1 MVTLT
6 RERAGVAPGEADGE
20 RRVPRPFPAVA
31 GLALAASAGGVALA
45 PGYATP
51 VPVQVVLPVCA
62 LLAVVVTLA
71 ARARLRPSLVV
82 PVGLPL
88 PLAAVVVCAAVLP
101 GQGTGVVDSTVEA
114 LLHSG
119 ARILTS
125 AAPTPLSVDTLTAP
139 LLATWL
145 TGVGSVLLWHGRRP
159 ALAILPGLLW
169 LVGAVVLNG
178 PVAPPGFPSIG
189 LVAVASILLMS
200 AVSDERSSAAVGGS
214 PPADLEVEDGDPGT
228 VPGERAGR
236 ILTTGLVTVL
246 AAAVTVFGG
255 PVLLADWETR
265 PHDPRAS
272 VTPPLAPEDALNP
285 LGHLSE
291 WAAEPDV
298 PLLTVRS
305 EEPVELRWVA
315 LADFTGTTWLPEGGY
330 RAAGEVLPAP
340 EPAPPHAVRVGA
352 EVVVGDGLPGGWVPV
367 VGAPHT
373 IDLPSVGHDARSG
386 VVVLREGRVAGAE
399 YAVTGD
405 VGDWRPTELTVAH
418 VPAGAEFDRYREL
431 PAGAPPLLND
441 VVAAVSGQGPPYER
455 ARLIAEYLRESHHF
469 SPETPGGHGY
479 AHIARVLAPPGGQGG
494 GGTSEQF
501 ASAFALLARAAG
513 LPSRV
518 VVGFGPGDDAG
529 DGARTVRTGDAVAWG
544 EVYFEGFGWVPFSVT
559 PGEEGED
566 APEETSTGSAGEDD
580 DEEAERQGAQGG
592 GADDSAGRSPGRE
605 DSWTRPAL
613 FAGGA
618 LIVLA
623 SAIPTARLIRRWRR
637 LRSGPPERRVLG
649 SWWELRDALRQCG
662 VPLPAGR
669 TVGETLAAAGDLL
682 PGSDRAG
689 TRDGLLPL
697 GRAVNW
703 IGFAEN
709 ARVSREA
716 AAQAAGT
723 VRRYSSAL
731 RRTRSRARRAL
742 WWFDPRPLF
751 WRAR

>member
-6 RERAGVAPGEADGE
+6 RERAGAPAGGGRPAT
-20 RRVPRPFPAVA
+20 RRLLA
-31 GLALAASAGGVALA
+31 GGGLTLAASAGGVALA

-51 VPVQVVLPVCA
+51 VPVQVVLPLCA
-62 LLAVVVTLA
+62 LLAVAVTLA

-145 TGVGSVLLWHGRRP
+145 AGVGSVLLWHGRRP
-159 ALAILPGLLW
+159 VLAILPGLLW

-189 LVAVASILLMS
+189 LVAVASVLLMS
-200 AVSDERSSAAVGGS
+200 AASDGRPPAGAA
-214 PPADLEVEDGDPGT
+214 PADLEVEDGGPGT
-228 VPGERAGR
+228 ATGGRAGR
-236 ILTTGLVTVL
+236 VVTTGLVTVL

-255 PVLLADWETR
+255 PVLLAGWETR
-265 PHDPRAS
+265 PHDPREAL
-272 VTPPLAPEDALNP
+272 TPPMAPEAALNP

-291 WAAEPDV
+291 WAAAPDGT
-298 PLLTVRS
+298 LLTVRS

-352 EVVVGDGLPGGWVPV
+352 EVAVGEGLPGGWVPV
-367 VGAPHT
+367 VGAPRT
-373 IDLPSVGHDARSG
+373 VGLPAVGHDARSG
-386 VVVLREGRVAGAE
+386 VVVLREGPVAGAE
-399 YAVTGD
+399 YSVAGD
-405 VGDWRPTELTVAH
+405 VGDWRPAELATAH
-418 VPAGAEFDRYREL
+418 VPADEEFDRYREL
-431 PAGAPPLLND
+431 PAGAPPVLND
-441 VVAAVSGQGPPYER
+441 VVAAVAGQGPPYER

-469 SPETPGGHGY
+469 SAESPGGHGY
-479 AHIARVLAPPGGQGG
+479 AHIAQVLAPPGGRGG

-501 ASAFALLARAAG
+501 ASAFAVLARAAG

-518 VVGFGPGDDAG
+518 VVGFGPGDEAG
-529 DGARTVRTGDAVAWG
+529 DGTRTVRTGDAVAWG

-559 PGEEGED
+559 PGEEGRN
-566 APEETSTGSAGEDD
+566 APEETSAGTAGDEDG
-580 DEEAERQGAQGG
+580 EEAEHQGALGG
-592 GADDSAGRSPGRE
+592 GAEGSQERPPERE

-618 LIVLA
+618 LLSIALA
-623 SAIPTARLIRRWRR
+623 VPAARLLRRWRR
-637 LRSGPPERRVLG
+637 LRAGPPERRVLG
-649 SWWELRDALRQCG
+649 AWWELRDALRQCG
-662 VPLPAGR
+662 VPLPAGG
-669 TVGETLAAAGDLL
+669 TVGETLSAAGDLL
-682 PGSDRAG
+682 PGAERSG
-689 TRDGLLPL
+689 SRDELLRL

-716 AAQAAGT
+716 AVQAAGT
-723 VRRYSSAL
+723 VRRCSSGL
-731 RRTRSRARRAL
+731 RRTRSRTRRAL

-751 WRAR
+751 WRAG